1 MGLVYTPSK
10 RLWARQLDGSFAPVV
25 TLDGGKTFDDT
36 LSETSENAPQTKA
49 VNAAF
54 EVVNMKLQELEDSI
68 GTGGSGGTSSDVPV
82 ASDSVAGKV
91 KIGSGLDVAEDGT
104 ISVNENSIVTIME
117 NNTHEFTEQEIKD
130 AFDQAQ
136 ADDADTN
143 DDVV

>member
-10 RLWARQLDGSFAPVV
+10 RLWARQPDGSFAPVV

-54 EVVNMKLQELEDSI
+54 EIVNTKIQELEDSI

-91 KIGSGLDVAEDGT
+91 KIGSGLDIAEDGT

-136 ADDADTN
+136 ADADTN

>member
-136 ADDADTN
+136 ADADTN
-143 DDVV
+143 DGVV

>member
-104 ISVNENSIVTIME
+104 ISVNEESIVTIME

-136 ADDADTN
+136 ADADTN

>member
-1 MGLVYTPSK
+1 MGLVYTPGK
-10 RLWARQLDGSFAPVV
+10 RLWARQSDGSFAPVV
-25 TLDGGKTFDDT
+25 TLDGGKTFDDA

-54 EVVNMKLQELEDSI
+54 EVVNTKIQELEDSI

-91 KIGSGLDVAEDGT
+91 KIGSGLDVTEDGT
-104 ISVNENSIVTIME
+104 ISVNEASIVTIME

-136 ADDADTN
+136 ADADTN
-143 DDVV
+143 DNVV